1 MVHDQANQLLKSV
14 HQIDFDIKNDRF
26 YRELM
31 LFKTINPEMNFGF
44 SFGGLVPL
52 ERTALLSVVNC
63 IFY

>member
-26 YRELM
+26 YKELM

-44 SFGGLVPL
+44 SFGGLVRL
-52 ERTALLSVVNC
+52 ERTALLSVNS

>member
-26 YRELM
+26 YKELM

-52 ERTALLSVVNC
+52 ERTALLSVNS